1 MYMAPSTLSAAA
13 ATAPS
18 SGRSPLCAS
27 CGVARWVC
35 PGVPVSGPSLRLCR
49 RRLRASLSCHHR
61 CRCPCRLRCAALL
74 HLARACSSRRLSRLL
89 PRSCAPS
96 RAASLPWRLISS
108 SVAMKPVRL
117 MIAVLCCAVF
127 TTGALVSAST
137 VKRAAVLGT
146 GVYSPFNSPTF
157 VIPHGAL
164 GPEPPTLPLLTNLAS
179 VHLPRGPR
187 HPTRTT
193 LARA

>member
-1 MYMAPSTLSAAA
+1 MYMAPSTLSAAV

-35 PGVPVSGPSLRLCR
+35 PGVPASGPSPRLCR

-61 CRCPCRLRCAALL
+61 CRCPRRLRCAALL

-89 PRSCAPS
+89 PRSCALS
-96 RAASLPWRLISS
+96 RAASLPWRPISS
-108 SVAMKPVRL
+108 SVARKPVRL
-117 MIAVLCCAVF
+117 GVSALFRAFF
-127 TTGALVSAST
+127 TTGAHVSAST

-146 GVYSPFNSPTF
+146 GVCSPCNSPAF

-179 VHLPRGPR
+179 VHLPRGP
-187 HPTRTT
+187 
-193 LARA
+193 